1 MLAIVIIITLT
12 FLLNAYNMFDSLE
25 VIVHLE
31 LINPIQVIHFHR
43 LLFEKERER
52 ESEREGV
59 ERERERERERYG

>member
-12 FLLNAYNMFDSLE
+12 FLLNAYNMFDSLK

-43 LLFEKERER
+43 LLFEKERE
-52 ESEREGV
+52 
-59 ERERERERERYG
+59 